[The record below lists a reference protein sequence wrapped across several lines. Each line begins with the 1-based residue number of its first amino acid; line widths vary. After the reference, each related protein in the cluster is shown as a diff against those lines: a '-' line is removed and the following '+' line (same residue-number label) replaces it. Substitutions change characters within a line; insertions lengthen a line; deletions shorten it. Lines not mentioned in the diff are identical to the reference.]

1 MSMFEFGNGYCPHA
15 FVTVPGIVLYMVL
28 GLGILILWSN
38 LRLRFYDFVLTE
50 TLSFAYIEL
59 RTRHNKELI
68 SC

>member
-1 MSMFEFGNGYCPHA
+1 MSMFDFSNGYCPHA